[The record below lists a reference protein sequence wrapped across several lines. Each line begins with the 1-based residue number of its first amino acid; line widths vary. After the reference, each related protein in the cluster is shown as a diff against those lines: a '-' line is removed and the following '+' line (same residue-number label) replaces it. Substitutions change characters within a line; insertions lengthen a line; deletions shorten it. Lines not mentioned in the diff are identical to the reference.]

1 MSRGLGSSSVQRNFS
16 CIKAVVNFVILEKG
30 LDCNNPF
37 SGVYLHSDNSSKKRK
52 PIPLDSLKI
61 LQQGCVVMDDDLR
74 HQHAW
79 PRSLTGYLHRYLI
92 GHKHGRIGF

>member
-1 MSRGLGSSSVQRNFS
+1 VHRNFGS
-16 CIKAVVNFVILEKG
+16 IKAVVNFVILEKG

-37 SGVYLHSDNSSKKRK
+37 SGVYLHSDNFSKKRK

-61 LQQGCVVMDDDLR
+61 LQQRGVVMDVDLR

-79 PRSLTGYLHRYLI
+79 PRSLTGYLDRYII
-92 GHKHGRIGF
+92 GHKHAELGFD